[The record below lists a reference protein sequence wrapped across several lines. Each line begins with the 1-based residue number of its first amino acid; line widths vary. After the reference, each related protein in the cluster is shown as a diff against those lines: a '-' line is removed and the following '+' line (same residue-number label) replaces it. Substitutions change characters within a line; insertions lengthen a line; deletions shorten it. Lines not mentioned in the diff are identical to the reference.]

1 MPSLYICYNIFS
13 RVFSDD
19 VTAVLVSQNHEMA
32 AMLVSETN
40 PVEVDLFSYANAF
53 FCFNEFA

>member
-1 MPSLYICYNIFS
+1 M
-13 RVFSDD
+13 FSDD

-40 PVEVDLFSYANAF
+40 PVSVEVDLFSYANAF